1 MGVWTMMV
9 ALQHAGLYDSPVEA
23 QTFFKSVN
31 KEIDNAHL
39 PQSKGFTPT
48 KLLPKKTISDVPA
61 TFRNFL
67 KTAQPALLEN
77 KFSTPNE
84 GIICDDSVQSKVCA
98 RL

>member
-1 MGVWTMMV
+1 MV

-48 KLLPKKTISDVPA
+48 KLLPKKL
-61 TFRNFL
+61 FL
-67 KTAQPALLEN
+67 MFLQHSETSLRLHNLLY
-77 KFSTPNE
+77 
-84 GIICDDSVQSKVCA
+84 
-98 RL
+98 